1 MSTSQNMGSGSTYV
15 HDFAEPIEGRVALLG
30 PLERRLLHTA
40 FLTTILRDA
49 GTNAGHIATP
59 TPKMSVRANLRWFAR
74 PLLHFAYS
82 RDHGGRHAICR
93 AFPVDEDEVATADAQ
108 AVVRRSYSGPV
119 VRPVR
124 VELEHRSK
132 LDRPCLHNEHLG
144 SPFLR
149 VDRLDD
155 DMSL

>member
-1 MSTSQNMGSGSTYV
+1 MTDTKV
-15 HDFAEPIEGRVALLG
+15 EHEHDAAPV
-30 PLERRLLHTA
+30 
-40 FLTTILRDA
+40 
-49 GTNAGHIATP
+49 AGHKETTAAAEVQVP
-59 TPKMSVRANLRWFAR
+59 V
-74 PLLHFAYS
+74 
-82 RDHGGRHAICR
+82 HA
-93 AFPVDEDEVATADAQ
+93 DEVATADAQ
-108 AVVRRSYSGPV
+108 AVVRGSYSRPV

-132 LDRPCLHNEHLG
+132 LDRACLHNEHLG